1 MRRTAGI
8 LLLLGVLM
16 FQAGPAAAADPQLV
30 PDVSQSD
37 IEIRYS
43 FAGETILLFGAILY
57 PDRKLP
63 DEDVDIV
70 IVLKGPSVPIT
81 IREKQQI
88 GGIWMNADA
97 VGMRSAPGYY
107 AIGSSRPIS
116 EIVDERTAAIYEL
129 GLHNLQLSP
138 TGFTSPDQL
147 QRFETGL
154 IELNRRTRIYSEDAN
169 AVSIREGVLYRASMT
184 VPARVPVGG
193 ITAQTFLISHG
204 KVLAVASRD
213 ITVRKTGFERFIAM
227 AAEQLGFFYGLVA
240 ILLSLAF
247 GYAASAY
254 FGRR

>member
-1 MRRTAGI
+1 MCVALVASDAEAT
-8 LLLLGVLM
+8 
-16 FQAGPAAAADPQLV
+16 DPQLV
-30 PDVSQSD
+30 PDVSQTE

-43 FAGETILLFGAILY
+43 FAGEKLLLFGAILY
-57 PDRKLP
+57 PDGNLP
-63 DEDVDIV
+63 DADVDIV
-70 IVLKGPSVPIT
+70 VVLKSPSAPIT
-81 IREKQQI
+81 IREKSQV
-88 GGIWMNADA
+88 GGIWLNVDA
-97 VGMRSAPGYY
+97 VSMRSAPTFY
-107 AIGSSRPIS
+107 AIGSSRPIGD
-116 EIVDERTAAIYEL
+116 IVDERTAAIYEL
-129 GLHNLQLSP
+129 GLDNLQLSP

-154 IELNRRTRIYSEDAN
+154 IDLNRRTRIYSEDAS

-227 AAEQLGFFYGLVA
+227 AAQEFGFFYGLVA